1 MKIYSSLSG
10 YNRPLCPGNPI
21 LQTKHTF
28 QHCKVHK
35 LENTCG
41 PITYFHKTQNDSAEV
56 AYEKLKS
63 VFSRVSSDKRLT
75 LSEFSE
81 AFEKVKSVWS
91 FKYRNLNCFQHCH
104 KSQVDSQTAW
114 PTKAGEFAH
123 QFIEKYRNTVKYT
136 QEVVQEATT
145 RIMSASNSVLN
156 YEEQSIFDPLEVKY
170 IDNFMGTIS
179 SAGEVSLLSYPS
191 ILQDYIKG

>member
-1 MKIYSSLSG
+1 MKRYSSLSG

-21 LQTKHTF
+21 LQTKHAF

-41 PITYFHKTQNDSAEV
+41 PKTYFHKAQKDSAEV

-63 VFSRVSSDKRLT
+63 VFSRVSSEKRLT

-81 AFEKVKSVWS
+81 AFEKVKSMWS
-91 FKYRNLNCFQHCH
+91 FKCRNLNWFQHCH

-123 QFIEKYRNTVKYT
+123 QFIEK
-136 QEVVQEATT
+136 EVYI
-145 RIMSASNSVLN
+145 RGGSRSDHSNNVSMQLCP
-156 YEEQSIFDPLEVKY
+156 QLRGASIFDPLEVKY
-170 IDNFMGTIS
+170 IDSFMGTIS

-191 ILQDYIKG
+191 ILQDYNKG